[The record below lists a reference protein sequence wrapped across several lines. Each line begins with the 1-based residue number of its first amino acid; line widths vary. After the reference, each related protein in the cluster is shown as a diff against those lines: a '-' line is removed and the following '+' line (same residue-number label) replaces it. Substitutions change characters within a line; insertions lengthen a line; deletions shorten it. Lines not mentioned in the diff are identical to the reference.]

1 MPRKWKST
9 ISCLQNLQAGE
20 DISSPKQQK
29 SMEPDPDLSDGI
41 EEMKSEDD
49 VVHLKYL
56 GDSWFEFWITLQME
70 SNTED
75 TVTSNLPTQTR

>member
-1 MPRKWKST
+1 MCFQNKTLPRDCIHASSTIISAMPRKWKST

-56 GDSWFEFWITLQME
+56 GDS
-70 SNTED
+70 
-75 TVTSNLPTQTR
+75 